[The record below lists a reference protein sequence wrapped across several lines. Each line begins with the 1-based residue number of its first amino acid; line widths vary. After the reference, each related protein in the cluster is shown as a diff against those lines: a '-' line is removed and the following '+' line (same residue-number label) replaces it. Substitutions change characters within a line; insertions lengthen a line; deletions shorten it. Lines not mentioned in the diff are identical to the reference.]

1 MSSNS
6 FIRFSP
12 DGRWV
17 ATGDADGVIKIWD
30 LQAGKLMKELTG
42 HSSAVNTLEFHPS
55 ECLLASGSADKTI
68 RFWDVEKFELVSVS
82 EPDAGNV
89 KCILFYPETEGIEIG
104 TLEVGNLEICLSDV
118 RLTTW
123 YRLNPRNLYRR
134 FPRHYGR

>member
-1 MSSNS
+1 M
-6 FIRFSP
+6 
-12 DGRWV
+12 

-42 HSSAVNTLEFHPS
+42 HSGAVNTLEFHPS

-89 KCILFYPETEGIEIG
+89 KCILFYPETEG
-104 TLEVGNLEICLSDV
+104 DV
-118 RLTTW
+118 SGE
-123 YRLNPRNLYRR
+123 YS
-134 FPRHYGR
+134 